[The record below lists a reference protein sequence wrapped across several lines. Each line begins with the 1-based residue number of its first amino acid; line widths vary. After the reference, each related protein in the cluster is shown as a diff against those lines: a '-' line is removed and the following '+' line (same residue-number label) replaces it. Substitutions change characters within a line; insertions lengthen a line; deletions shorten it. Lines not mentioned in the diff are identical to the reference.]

1 MQTIK
6 TGVVIALLI
15 AVCYGAFVALNAP
28 EADIPDSIQEWAN
41 SQDLETL
48 DVDMGFDLGS
58 AQSVSPDSLLGDFA
72 LPNNP
77 TPNTPT
83 AEGMPD
89 STASLP
95 AVNFPDPNSTGGF
108 LGGFEPS
115 LPEFP
120 STPDLPQGLAGTAPA
135 GNDLSFGAGL
145 PPFAAD
151 GPSVPFH
158 ANGPTTPPLGDLVS
172 APLSSASSGASGSS
186 FDLPPAEFEAIGAAG
201 SASARL
207 ATDGLPVFGAEAG
220 KSSSEASSTKQPAL
234 PELPFAIAREQA
246 LMKANSGQLK
256 EALTLLTPF
265 YNSPE
270 IGFEE
275 HKDLLEILDALSRE
289 VIYSPRHLLEASY
302 TTGPN
307 ETVASVAEKHRITPE
322 LLTAI
327 NGLGSTN
334 ALAPG
339 TPLKMITGP
348 FRAQV
353 HLGRGEL
360 TLFVGELYAGRFPIE
375 INNDP
380 IPQPGVYEVNDRRR
394 DRTYIAAGGAV
405 IQANEARNPFG
416 GYWLSLGGNLSIHGS
431 PKVDSPEL
439 QKAGCISLA
448 PLDAANVYDILVK
461 QSQVEIV
468 R

>member
-48 DVDMGFDLGS
+48 SVDVDMGFDLGS

-72 LPNNP
+72 FPSD
-77 TPNTPT
+77 
-83 AEGMPD
+83 E
-89 STASLP
+89 STQTTSASMASLP
-95 AVNFPDPNSTGGF
+95 TVSLPNANSPSGLTGG
-108 LGGFEPS
+108 LEPS

-120 STPDLPQGLAGTAPA
+120 STSDLPQAVGGNSPAVTAVT
-135 GNDLSFGAGL
+135 FGGDL
-145 PPFAAD
+145 PPFPGD
-151 GPSVPFH
+151 GPSVPFNVSG
-158 ANGPTTPPLGDLVS
+158 ATAPPLGDLISTSLPATGGGVA
-172 APLSSASSGASGSS
+172 APRP
-186 FDLPPAEFEAIGAAG
+186 DLPSADFGSVNLPHGTSEGLAA
-201 SASARL
+201 L
-207 ATDGLPVFGAEAG
+207 GLPPLGGEVD
-220 KSSSEASSTKQPAL
+220 KSNSEANPARQPAL
-234 PELPFAIAREQA
+234 PELPFAIAREQG
-246 LMKANSGQLK
+246 LMKANAGQLK
-256 EALTLLTPF
+256 EALTLLSPF

-289 VIYSPRHLLEASY
+289 VIYSARHMLEASY

-307 ETVASVAEKHRITPE
+307 ETVDSVAEKHKITPE
-322 LLTAI
+322 LLAAI
-327 NGLGSTN
+327 NGLGNTK
-334 ALAPG
+334 ALAPA
-339 TPLKMITGP
+339 TTLKMITGP

-380 IPQPGVYEVNDRRR
+380 TPQPGVYEVNDRRR

-405 IQANEARNPFG
+405 IQADEDKNPFG
-416 GYWLSLGGNLSIHGS
+416 GYWISLGGNLSIHGS
-431 PKVDSPEL
+431 PKVDAPEL

-448 PLDAANVYDILVK
+448 PLDAANVYNILIK
-461 QSQVEIV
+461 HSQVEIV

>member
-6 TGVVIALLI
+6 TGVVISLLI

-48 DVDMGFDLGS
+48 NVDVDMGFDLGS
-58 AQSVSPDSLLGDFA
+58 AQAVSPDSLLGDFA
-72 LPNNP
+72 FPSNEAAQAPSGSALELPMI
-77 TPNTPT
+77 
-83 AEGMPD
+83 GQ
-89 STASLP
+89 
-95 AVNFPDPNSTGGF
+95 
-108 LGGFEPS
+108 FEPS
-115 LPEFP
+115 LPALPASTDVPLSSP
-120 STPDLPQGLAGTAPA
+120 SNGSA
-135 GNDLSFGAGL
+135 GNQVALGGGL
-145 PPFAAD
+145 PPFPSD
-151 GPSVPFH
+151 GPAVPFN
-158 ANGPTTPPLGDLVS
+158 ANGTALPPPGDLVS
-172 APLSSASSGASGSS
+172 TSWPNSANASSTGNL
-186 FDLPPAEFEAIGAAG
+186 DLPPINFGANSNPNATSSG
-201 SASARL
+201 SANQGLTTDTLAALGSQANSAANAVRQ
-207 ATDGLPVFGAEAG
+207 PVA
-220 KSSSEASSTKQPAL
+220 

-256 EALTLLTPF
+256 EALRLLSPF

-270 IGFEE
+270 IGYEE

-289 VIYSPRHLLEASY
+289 VIYSARHLLEESY
-302 TTGPN
+302 TTGAN
-307 ETVASVAEKHRITPE
+307 ETVTSVAQKHHITPE
-322 LLTAI
+322 LLAAV
-327 NGLGSTN
+327 NGLGNFKTLS
-334 ALAPG
+334 PG
-339 TPLKMITGP
+339 TTLKMISGP

-353 HLGRGEL
+353 LLGRGEL
-360 TLFVGELYAGRFPIE
+360 TLFLGDLYAGRFPIE

-380 IPQPGVYEVNDRRR
+380 TPQPGVYEVDDRRR

-405 IQANEARNPFG
+405 VQADEDRNPFG
-416 GYWLSLGGNLSIHGS
+416 GYWISLGGNLSIHGS

-461 QSQVEIV
+461 HSQVEIV